1 MGSIRWHSYSLV
13 EIYMLVV
20 QIHTSRMT
28 MAEDVDL
35 EEFVMAKD
43 ELSGAD
49 IKVREPAWRRIINQP
64 QRLWFDAGNTKESH
78 GGMNHSPNCFLRCR
92 DGVT

>member
-1 MGSIRWHSYSLV
+1 
-13 EIYMLVV
+13 
-20 QIHTSRMT
+20 MT

-49 IKVREPAWRRIINQP
+49 IKVRGDRVQGRQQEVA
-64 QRLWFDAGNTKESH
+64 A
-78 GGMNHSPNCFLRCR
+78 
-92 DGVT
+92 